1 MEAFIPFSTSI
12 IFYFCIKFSVGAP
25 VANTSTLDGTAAP
38 LSSTPLVG
46 YVDDPN
52 RRGTSSLVIS
62 CLLTLV
68 LCVWSALH
76 LNVPRRADTRLHCL
90 VVNIRWIITGIY
102 APELVVFTAWRQWS
116 SAKILGNLVRNLDNP
131 SHNNQVSSPN
141 AKYQATDNDS
151 CDTANSHNPSESS
164 TRRHQWTMTHDFFA
178 STGGFVFEIEDDES
192 VSEATKLTQF
202 LPPSCPRRLTITAR
216 GMALLAK
223 CGRLPDIPKE
233 DILDKSKANDLA
245 KALVM
250 IQAAW
255 MLLQVLGR
263 LIAGLP
269 VTLLEVNTIAH
280 V

>member
-1 MEAFIPFSTSI
+1 MSRFNLIRTSI
-12 IFYFCIKFSVGAP
+12 FFHIYIKSCFGVPLG
-25 VANTSTLDGTAAP
+25 NTSSSGEIKTP
-38 LSSTPLVG
+38 ISSTALVG
-46 YVDDPN
+46 YVGDPN
-52 RRGTSSLVIS
+52 GRGTSSLVIS

-76 LNVPRRADTRLHCL
+76 LNVPRQSDTRLHCL
-90 VVNIRWIITGIY
+90 MVNVRWIITGVY

-116 SAKILGNLVRNLDNP
+116 SAKILGNLVRGLEREN
-131 SHNNQVSSPN
+131 SNNQASSMN
-141 AKYQATDNDS
+141 GGCQNND
-151 CDTANSHNPSESS
+151 TNPGLEISNNL
-164 TRRHQWTMTHDFFA
+164 TNFPVRRHPWTMTHDFFA
-178 STGGFVFEIEDDES
+178 STGGFVFEIENIES
-192 VSEATKLTQF
+192 QDKGEKAIPF
-202 LPPSCPRRLTITAR
+202 LPPNCPHRLTVTAR

-250 IQAAW
+250 IQASW
-255 MLLQVLGR
+255 MLLQVIGR
-263 LIAGLP
+263 LIARLP